1 MKGKNVVVNL
11 VLLATVTATTITG
24 FNVMGARHKL
34 DVAVN
39 NVDSAIAHQNEIK
52 QQIKDKNKSIV
63 TDGKSVVFDFMD
75 VVNVTDAVSK
85 DATLENIKVFDVNK
99 TLIKETQDATE
110 PLELNGTNIVE
121 YTVKVTDVNTYV
133 AGLAAASIP
142 ISKLVVYPKSNV
154 VHVRGP
160 MEGGTQ

>member
-34 DVAVN
+34 DVAFN

-142 ISKLVVYPKSNV
+142 ISKLVVYPTSNV
-154 VHVRGP
+154 VHVRVP